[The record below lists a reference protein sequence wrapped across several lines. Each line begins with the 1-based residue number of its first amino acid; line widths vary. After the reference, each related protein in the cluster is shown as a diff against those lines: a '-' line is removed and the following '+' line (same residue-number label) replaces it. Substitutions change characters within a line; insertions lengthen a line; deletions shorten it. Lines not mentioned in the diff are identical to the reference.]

1 MAAAQNKE
9 RAEACEGECWGGQK
23 VREVD
28 LFFVQVCSPHPFSFS
43 QAVLAMHVSGGVE
56 EEEGGRGRAVRKSLE
71 ENGVDKPRVCCVWSI
86 APCVAK

>member
-23 VREVD
+23 VRGVD
-28 LFFVQVCSPHPFSFS
+28 LFFVQAGSPHPFSFS

-71 ENGVDKPRVCCVWSI
+71 ENGIDKPQVCCGWSI
-86 APCVAK
+86 APGVAK